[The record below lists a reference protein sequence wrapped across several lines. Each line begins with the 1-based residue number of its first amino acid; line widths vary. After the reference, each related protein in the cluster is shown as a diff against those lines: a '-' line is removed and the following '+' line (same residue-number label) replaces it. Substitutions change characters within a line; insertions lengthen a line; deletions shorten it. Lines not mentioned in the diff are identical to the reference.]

1 MGTAQAC
8 LSLHLSKYHTV
19 GNYMP
24 RLIVFIYFTKK
35 QDNLGQEL
43 QCTIKVKEDLSKVL
57 NFHDA
62 KNNVFKLIKIKI
74 VSFFIDHNDIFDH
87 KKCIGPVNLLSI

>member
-1 MGTAQAC
+1 MVTAQAC

-24 RLIVFIYFTKK
+24 RLIVFIFFTKK

-43 QCTIKVKEDLSKVL
+43 QCTIKVKEDFSKVL
-57 NFHDA
+57 KFSGCEKQRFQTD
-62 KNNVFKLIKIKI
+62 
-74 VSFFIDHNDIFDH
+74 
-87 KKCIGPVNLLSI
+87 

>member
-8 LSLHLSKYHTV
+8 LSLYLSNYHTV

-24 RLIVFIYFTKK
+24 RLIVFIYLTKK
-35 QDNLGQEL
+35 QYNLGKEL
-43 QCTIKVKEDLSKVL
+43 QCTIEVKEDLSKVL
-57 NFHDA
+57 NLQDA

-74 VSFFIDHNDIFDH
+74 VYFFFRS
-87 KKCIGPVNLLSI
+87 K